1 LWTIARRCRAVDNL
15 WHRKF
20 GACEASGVA
29 RSDVVPAP
37 VLVVG
42 AVASV
47 QSGAAVAT
55 KLFAAV
61 GPGGAVFLRL
71 AVSALLLLVLV
82 RPRRRGTAG
91 RDWVVVIGFG
101 LVLALMNGM
110 FYLSIARIPLG
121 VAVTVEFL
129 GPLGVAI
136 VGSRRAIDVM
146 WVVIAAVGVTL
157 LASGGGHLD
166 IVGVVLA
173 ASAGGCWAAYI
184 LLSQRVG
191 RAFEGL
197 TGLAIALSVAA
208 IAIAPYGIVT
218 GGRHL
223 LRPSVL
229 GKGAAIAVLSSAVPY
244 SLELAALRRLKASVF
259 GVLMSLEPA
268 MGALSG
274 LVFLHQ
280 HLRLHEWLA
289 VAAVMIASIGATTT
303 GSPTGSPSGEP
314 AEALG

>member
-1 LWTIARRCRAVDNL
+1 M
-15 WHRKF
+15 
-20 GACEASGVA
+20 A

-55 KLFAAV
+55 RLFPAV

-71 AVSALLLLVLV
+71 FVSALLLIALA
-82 RPRRRGTAG
+82 RPRLRGTAR
-91 RDWVVVIGFG
+91 RDLVVVVTFG
-101 LVLALMNGM
+101 LVLAAMNAM
-110 FYLSIARIPLG
+110 FYLSLARIPLG

-146 WVVIAAVGVTL
+146 WIVIAAIGVVL
-157 LASGGGHLD
+157 LAGGGGHLD
-166 IVGVVLA
+166 IVGVLLA
-173 ASAGGCWAAYI
+173 AAAGVCWGSYI

-191 RAFEGL
+191 GAFEGL
-197 TGLAIALSVAA
+197 TGLAIALSVAGV
-208 IAIAPYGIVT
+208 AIAPYGIVT
-218 GGRHL
+218 GGSHL
-223 LRPSVL
+223 LRPSVF
-229 GKGAAIAVLSSAVPY
+229 GKGAAVAVLSSAVPY
-244 SLELAALRRLKASVF
+244 SLELAALRRLKASLF

-268 MGALSG
+268 VGALSG
-274 LVFLHQ
+274 LLFLNQ

-289 VAAVMIASIGATTT
+289 VAAVMVASVGATV
-303 GSPTGSPSGEP
+303 TGSPSGEP
-314 AEALG
+314 AEVLG